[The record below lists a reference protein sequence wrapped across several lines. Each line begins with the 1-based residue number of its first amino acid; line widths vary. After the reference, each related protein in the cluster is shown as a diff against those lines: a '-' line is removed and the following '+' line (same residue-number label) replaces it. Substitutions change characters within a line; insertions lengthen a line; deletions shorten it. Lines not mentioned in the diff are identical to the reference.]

1 MFSILKFKE
10 VKNMKVVTI
19 TSLKGGVGKSA
30 IASNLADFLSYYGRT
45 LLIDANQQSD
55 SSKRFIYKENKQGN
69 KIDVSS
75 DENRFENIFNGK
87 SVTPLTV
94 KDNLDILIATK
105 DFQNVNKIISE
116 QENPSLIFRKW
127 LRRQKLGQ
135 YYDYVIV
142 DTHNTKDSIL
152 KNFFLA
158 SDLLLAPTGA
168 DSDEVS
174 GAVDAYDFAEVLRN
188 DPNLQNDMDE
198 PYMTA
203 GFAFVGTRLL
213 NGKDGSGN
221 NQTKEFLKE
230 TKDNPLFIANIY
242 DRNIFRDAASENT
255 TIFAIS
261 NRSKYS
267 GKSYERYFKK
277 TQEAFLAIKNAIDAA

>member
-1 MFSILKFKE
+1 
-10 VKNMKVVTI
+10 MKVVTI

-75 DENRFENIFNGK
+75 NENRFENIFNGK

-116 QENPSLIFRKW
+116 QENPSLIFLKW

-135 YYDYVIV
+135 
-142 DTHNTKDSIL
+142 
-152 KNFFLA
+152 
-158 SDLLLAPTGA
+158 
-168 DSDEVS
+168 
-174 GAVDAYDFAEVLRN
+174 
-188 DPNLQNDMDE
+188 
-198 PYMTA
+198 
-203 GFAFVGTRLL
+203 
-213 NGKDGSGN
+213 
-221 NQTKEFLKE
+221 
-230 TKDNPLFIANIY
+230 
-242 DRNIFRDAASENT
+242 
-255 TIFAIS
+255 
-261 NRSKYS
+261 
-267 GKSYERYFKK
+267 
-277 TQEAFLAIKNAIDAA
+277 